1 MKFAKNLRFTE
12 IFFFSINVVNR
23 FDIRLTIKKEIKFM
37 LHKKCTIKTKSGE
50 LITMI
55 IHAESLDKVKQIVK
69 TTFGENSL
77 LFQKTF
83 KI

>member
-1 MKFAKNLRFTE
+1 
-12 IFFFSINVVNR
+12 
-23 FDIRLTIKKEIKFM
+23 M
-37 LHKKCTIKTKSGE
+37 LHKKCTIKQESGK

-55 IHAESLDKVKQIVK
+55 IHAESLEQIKQIVK

>member
-1 MKFAKNLRFTE
+1 
-12 IFFFSINVVNR
+12 
-23 FDIRLTIKKEIKFM
+23 M
-37 LHKKCTIKTKSGE
+37 LHKKCTIKIESGE

-77 LFQKTF
+77 LFHKTF